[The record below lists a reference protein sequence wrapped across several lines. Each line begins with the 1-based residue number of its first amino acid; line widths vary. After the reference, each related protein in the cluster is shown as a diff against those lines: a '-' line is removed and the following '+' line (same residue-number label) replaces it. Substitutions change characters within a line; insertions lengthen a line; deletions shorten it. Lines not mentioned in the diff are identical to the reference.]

1 MKKLYTISA
10 FTENSPG
17 VLHRITVM
25 FTRRKINIESLT
37 VCETE
42 KENTSRFTIVIKA
55 EEDLVRTI
63 VKQINRIIEVKA
75 VYAYLDEDLIFKE
88 IAFFRV
94 KSETPEDRSRVE
106 QHAHWYGAKVV
117 YAEPGSLVLEA
128 TGTADEIKSLLRLL
142 ESHGVEEFIQ
152 SGRIAIAK
160 HKNGSAECRR
170 VITAESEVLS

>member
-37 VCETE
+37 VSETE
-42 KENTSRFTIVIKA
+42 KEGTSRFTIVVKV
-55 EEDLVRTI
+55 EENLVRTI

-75 VYAYLDEDLIFKE
+75 VYAYLDEDLVFKE
-88 IAFFRV
+88 IAFIRV
-94 KSETPEDRSRVE
+94 KSSTPEDRSRVE

-117 YAEPGSLVLEA
+117 YAEPGSLVLET
-128 TGTADEIKSLLRLL
+128 TGTSDEIKSLLRLL
-142 ESHGVEEFIQ
+142 EAHGVEEFIQ

-160 HKNGSAECRR
+160 HKNGTPDRR
-170 VITAESEVLS
+170 PVITAESEVLS